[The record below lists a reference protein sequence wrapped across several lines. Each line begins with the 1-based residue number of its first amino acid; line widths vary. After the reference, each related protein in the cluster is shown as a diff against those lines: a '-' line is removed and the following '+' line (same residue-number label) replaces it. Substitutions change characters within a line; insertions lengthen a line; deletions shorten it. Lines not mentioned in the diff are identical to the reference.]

1 MSRVHRRK
9 TRPMAG
15 ALVETAVVSA
25 WVKAFTHRGLPPS
38 LYFWASR
45 GGLEVDLPVERNGQ
59 GVRKF

>member
-1 MSRVHRRK
+1 
-9 TRPMAG
+9 MAG